1 MAGVVLLTDKENKVE
16 NINTCAQCVQ
26 SDEKSEDLNN
36 YASSLFQVG
45 ERGGRLSLR
54 LAVLR

>member
-16 NINTCAQCVQ
+16 NINTCAQCIQ

-36 YASSLFQVG
+36 YYVCFFHRAVG
-45 ERGGRLSLR
+45 KAKMSY
-54 LAVLR
+54 